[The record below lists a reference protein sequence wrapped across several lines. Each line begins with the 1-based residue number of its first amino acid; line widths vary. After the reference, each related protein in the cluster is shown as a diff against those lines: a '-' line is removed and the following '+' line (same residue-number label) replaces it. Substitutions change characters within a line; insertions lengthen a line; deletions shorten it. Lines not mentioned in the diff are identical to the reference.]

1 MFDET
6 EAMRYTGTGNIELM
20 EKGAVDRPMQKKIAV
35 INDIAGYGRCAMT
48 VLLPIISYMGVQ
60 ACPLLTS
67 VFSSNTAFPDF
78 YKDDYTDRME
88 AYIMSSFVIG
98 LPHSG

>member
-48 VLLPIISYMGVQ
+48 VLLPIILIWECRRVPCSLPFFKQYG
-60 ACPLLTS
+60 
-67 VFSSNTAFPDF
+67 FPGF
-78 YKDDYTDRME
+78 
-88 AYIMSSFVIG
+88 
-98 LPHSG
+98 L

>member
-60 ACPLLTS
+60 ACPLLT
-67 VFSSNTAFPDF
+67 FRFFKQYGFPGF
-78 YKDDYTDRME
+78 
-88 AYIMSSFVIG
+88 
-98 LPHSG
+98 L